1 MSLEGLG
8 PQPWEATGCS
18 GVQNKVAGKCTTFC
32 HEAEGPAC
40 MVGDVVMAFFCP
52 AAIVRAMFSFSLVG
66 SECERKYQALQGDQV
81 QVFSLCLNIAGLCAV
96 NQK

>member
-1 MSLEGLG
+1 
-8 PQPWEATGCS
+8 
-18 GVQNKVAGKCTTFC
+18 
-32 HEAEGPAC
+32 
-40 MVGDVVMAFFCP
+40 MVGDVVMALFCP
-52 AAIVRAMFSFSLVG
+52 AAIARAVFSLSLVG